1 MKILTALSAALLS
14 AVVAAPAVAKE
25 SAEESCGYQADV
37 VAAVQQARLDRV
49 KERNLTETL
58 TAGETIWP
66 ENYNA
71 AIPLL
76 APWIYDQK
84 MKVIRNEDLGAV
96 WKEQCLAQS
105 Q

>member
-1 MKILTALSAALLS
+1 MTIRTVLIAALTAAVFASPVSAADS
-14 AVVAAPAVAKE
+14 
-25 SAEESCGYQADV
+25 SEETCGYQADV

-49 KERNLTETL
+49 KERDLTETL
-58 TAGETIWP
+58 TIVEPSWP

-71 AIPLL
+71 AIPLV

-84 MKVIRNEDLGAV
+84 MKVIRKEDLGAV
-96 WKEQCLAQS
+96 WKEQCLAQF